1 MCLREREREIK
12 RERERERERGEYGRS
27 STRNSRWQ
35 SGGKV
40 HLNPP
45 SGFLPFSSWQGVS
58 ISLIHLTKNNQLH
71 FCFRY
76 RFHISILSNEKRLE
90 TFSRINHWA
99 ISKDVI
105 NQDLSA
111 DFFPPMRLHK
121 KCKNLFFIFNL
132 TKKKKIVWAQPTFV
146 NWMKQLELYYSTP

>member
-1 MCLREREREIK
+1 MCERERQT
-12 RERERERERGEYGRS
+12 ERERGEYGRS

-40 HLNPP
+40 YLNPP

-111 DFFPPMRLHK
+111 DFFPPMGLHK
-121 KCKNLFFIFNL
+121 KCKNLFFSFLIWQ
-132 TKKKKIVWAQPTFV
+132 KKKIVWAQPTLV
-146 NWMKQLELYYSTP
+146 NWMKQLELYNSTP